1 MDGHGKF
8 EWPDGR
14 IYIGDYKEDKKDG
27 EGEYNWPDG
36 RIYKGRWKNGKQ
48 HGEGLFFCVKKNVW
62 KKGIWENGKRIK
74 WIDENVNIDKEI
86 F

>member
-14 IYIGDYKEDKKDG
+14 IYIGDYKEGKKDG
-27 EGEYNWPDG
+27 EGEYDWSDG
-36 RIYKGRWKNGKQ
+36 RIYKGGWKDGKQ
-48 HGEGLFFCVKKNVW
+48 HGEGLFFCVKKKVW

-74 WIDENVNIDKEI
+74 WINENVNIEQEML
-86 F
+86 